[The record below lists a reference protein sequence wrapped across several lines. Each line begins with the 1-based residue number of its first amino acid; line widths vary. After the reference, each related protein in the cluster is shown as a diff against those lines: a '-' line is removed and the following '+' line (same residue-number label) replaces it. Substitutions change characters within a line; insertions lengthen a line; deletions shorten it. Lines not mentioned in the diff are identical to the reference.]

1 MTRIEVEVR
10 DAAHRIVVVIDT
22 VTGSAGNAPAPSS
35 QPASVTGRAL
45 ADDAT
50 WRRLTI
56 AGGSVL
62 AAVGLA
68 LGQALARRWSDPQLR
83 PGPMRHLQ
91 PLVGRMRAA
100 TPLPVRVAKAV
111 RALPSGP
118 SSPAG

>member
-10 DAAHRIVVVIDT
+10 DVAHRILVVIDT
-22 VTGSAGNAPAPSS
+22 AAGSAGNALPPS
-35 QPASVTGRAL
+35 PEHASITGRAL
-45 ADDAT
+45 ADEAT

-62 AAVGLA
+62 AAAGLA

-83 PGPMRHLQ
+83 PGPVRHLQ
-91 PLVGRMRAA
+91 PLVGRVRAA
-100 TPLPVRVAKAV
+100 APLPVRVAKAV

-118 SSPAG
+118 SSPAR